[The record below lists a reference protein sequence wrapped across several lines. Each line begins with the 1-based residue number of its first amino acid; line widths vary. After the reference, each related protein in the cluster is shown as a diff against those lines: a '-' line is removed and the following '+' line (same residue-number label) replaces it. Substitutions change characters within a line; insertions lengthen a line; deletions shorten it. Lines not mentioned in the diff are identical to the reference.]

1 MQVWLLSA
9 LETSLTA
16 ASQILFSQSRT
27 AASDVWSITSQ
38 DPTSFPDG
46 LFDVDPASLISLH
59 HAVDSTWI
67 SHAFALTFIVL
78 CYIRGTVDGICTH
91 KLSLFMI

>member
-16 ASQILFSQSRT
+16 ASQILFSQSIT
-27 AASDVWSITSQ
+27 AATDVWIINSQ
-38 DPTSFPDG
+38 DSSSFPDG
-46 LFDVDPASLISLH
+46 HFTVDTTSLISLH

-67 SHAFALTFIVL
+67 SLAFALT
-78 CYIRGTVDGICTH
+78 
-91 KLSLFMI
+91 